1 MTGQPTRSEPPRS
14 PATAPS
20 RRRATFARR
29 AFATFLSLF
38 ALAILGRLLLP
49 LLPLPQGLADPA
61 ITQPPL
67 EILDRHGASLR
78 LAPAT
83 NGLITRPLSE
93 ADIPRSVILA
103 TLAAEDARFFHHPGV
118 DPLATVRALGQWVR
132 HRRVISGASTV
143 SQQLIK
149 LAQPRPRTLRTKL
162 TEAVLALRLETEWDK
177 DRILHAYL
185 GRIDYGNRC
194 AGLTA
199 AAQHYFAKAPAE
211 LSLAEAAFLA
221 GLPQAPSRLNPRLR
235 FPRAKARQEWILKR
249 CRQLDWIEEDTLTT
263 ALAEPI
269 QLAHAP
275 VHSIAPHFIEFVLAS
290 HRAVATREPLRTT
303 LDPALQRECEDI
315 VRTQLA
321 AIREKNAQEASV
333 VVLHNPTGELLAMVG
348 SPDWSHPTH
357 GQVNGALARRSPGSA
372 LKPFT
377 YLLAFVD
384 GAQAGDITP
393 DIPTS
398 FPTPTGLF
406 QPANYDRH
414 FRGPV
419 SLRRA
424 LANSLN
430 IPAVRILDDHG
441 GAPRLLQLLH
451 DLGLST
457 LDRPPEHYGL
467 GLTLGD
473 GEVRLLDLANAY
485 ATLARRG
492 VHRPVEVRHPA
503 PPIPT
508 RQANPR
514 RIDSSRLK
522 AGCPHPADRSLPS
535 ARQAL
540 PPDECWL
547 VADILADATARADA
561 FGLSSPLH
569 TPFPVA
575 CKTGTSSA
583 FRDNWAF
590 GFTPEFTV
598 GVWVGNFDG
607 SPMSD
612 ISGVTGAAPILR
624 QVFEFLHERDGTTD
638 FTPPDDLVRAEVD
651 PLTGRAAHP
660 SGARETEVFLH
671 GARPSPA
678 QSHDHAS
685 DGTVR
690 LPSLYRDWFHSADNR
705 LGHRVQL
712 ANTSADGSAGASTLR
727 ILTPQPGSVYF
738 LDPDLPADAQ
748 RIRLNASEVAV
759 WSCPTLKLET
769 RATGFQALLSV
780 GRHHLRAV
788 DATSTLSA
796 ETWIEVRRR

>member
-1 MTGQPTRSEPPRS
+1 MTGQPTRSEPERS

-20 RRRATFARR
+20 RRRATFGRR

-83 NGLITRPLSE
+83 NGLITRPLAE
-93 ADIPRSVILA
+93 ADVPRSVILA

-132 HRRVISGASTV
+132 HRRIISGASTV

-162 TEAVLALRLETEWDK
+162 IEAVLALRLETEWDK
-177 DRILHAYL
+177 DRILRAYL

-235 FPRAKARQEWILKR
+235 FPRAKARQEWILRR
-249 CRQLDWIEEDTLTT
+249 CRQLDWIKEDTLTT

-275 VHSIAPHFIEFVLAS
+275 AHSIAPHFIEFVLAS
-290 HRAVATREPLRTT
+290 HRDVATREPLRTT
-303 LDPALQRECEDI
+303 LDPAVQRECEDI

-321 AIREKNAQEASV
+321 AIRDKKANEASV

-377 YLLAFVD
+377 YLLAFMD
-384 GAQAGDITP
+384 GAHAGDITP
-393 DIPTS
+393 DVPTT
-398 FPTPTGLF
+398 FPTPTGIF
-406 QPANYDRH
+406 HPANYDRH

-441 GAPRLLQLLH
+441 GAPRLIQTLH
-451 DLGLST
+451 ALGLST
-457 LDRPPEHYGL
+457 FDRAPEHYGL

-473 GEVRLLDLANAY
+473 GEIRLLDLANAY

-503 PPIPT
+503 PSSSGPT
-508 RQANPR
+508 
-514 RIDSSRLK
+514 
-522 AGCPHPADRSLPS
+522 
-535 ARQAL
+535 RQAL

-561 FGLSSPLH
+561 FGLSSVLN
-569 TPFPVA
+569 TPFSLA

-624 QVFEFLHERDGTTD
+624 QVFEFLHERHGTGD
-638 FTPPDDLVRAEVD
+638 FTPPANVVRALID
-651 PLTGRAAHP
+651 PLTGRTPHSAA
-660 SGARETEVFLH
+660 SGQSEVFLH
-671 GARPSPA
+671 GQHPAPA
-678 QSHDHAS
+678 QPDDHDS

-690 LPSLYRDWFHSADNR
+690 LPLLYRDWFQSADNR

-712 ANTSADGSAGASTLR
+712 ANTHPDGMTGATTLR
-727 ILTPQPGSVYF
+727 ILSPQPGSVYF
-738 LDPDLPADAQ
+738 LDLDLPADAQ
-748 RIRLNASEVAV
+748 RIRLTASGSVT
-759 WSCPTLKLET
+759 WSCPTLQLVAGT
-769 RATGFQALLSV
+769 PAPFALLRI
-780 GRHHLRAV
+780 GRHQLHAV
-788 DATSTLSA
+788 DATGNLSA
-796 ETWIEVRRR
+796 ETWIEVRPR

>member
-1 MTGQPTRSEPPRS
+1 M
-14 PATAPS
+14 AP
-20 RRRATFARR
+20 RRRWDSFRRR
-29 AFATFLSLF
+29 AFATLLSLF

-49 LLPLPQGLADPA
+49 LLPLPKGLADPA

-83 NGLITRPLSE
+83 NGLITRPLAE
-93 ADIPRSVILA
+93 ADVPRSVILA

-118 DPLATVRALGQWVR
+118 DPLATVRALGQWIR

-149 LAQPRPRTLRTKL
+149 LAEPRPRNLRTKL
-162 TEAVLALRLETEWDK
+162 IEAVLALRLETAWDK
-177 DRILHAYL
+177 DRILRAYL
-185 GRIDYGNRC
+185 GRMDYGNRC

-235 FPRAKARQEWILKR
+235 FARAKARQEWILRR
-249 CRQLDWIEEDTLTT
+249 CRDLDWIDEDTLAT

-269 QLAHAP
+269 HLARAP
-275 VHSIAPHFIEFVLAS
+275 VHSVAPHFIEFVLAS
-290 HRAVATREPLRTT
+290 HRAIATREPLRTT
-303 LDPALQRECEDI
+303 LDPALQRQCEDI

-321 AIREKNAQEASV
+321 AIRDRNAHEASV
-333 VVLHNPTGELLAMVG
+333 VVLHNPNGELLAMVG
-348 SPDWSHPTH
+348 SPDWSHTTH

-372 LKPFT
+372 LKPFA
-377 YLLAFVD
+377 YLLAFMD

-393 DIPTS
+393 DIRTS
-398 FPTPTGLF
+398 FPTPTGRF
-406 QPANYDRH
+406 EPANYDRH

-430 IPAVRILDDHG
+430 IPAVRVLDDHG
-441 GAPRLLQLLH
+441 GAPRLIQILH
-451 DLGLST
+451 ALGLST
-457 LDRPPEHYGL
+457 LDRAPEHYGL

-485 ATLARRG
+485 ATLARCG
-492 VHRPVEVRHPA
+492 LHRPIEVRHPA
-503 PPIPT
+503 TSSSPPAH
-508 RQANPR
+508 QV
-514 RIDSSRLK
+514 
-522 AGCPHPADRSLPS
+522 
-535 ARQAL
+535 L

-547 VADILADATARADA
+547 IADILADPTARADA
-561 FGLSSPLH
+561 FGLSSVLN
-569 TPFPVA
+569 TPFPLA

-607 SPMSD
+607 SPMTD

-624 QVFEFLHERDGTTD
+624 QVFEFLHERHGTPS
-638 FTPPDDLVRAEVD
+638 FTPPANVVRALID
-651 PLTGRAAHP
+651 PLTGRTPHSAAFGQ
-660 SGARETEVFLH
+660 SEVFLH
-671 GARPSPA
+671 GQHPAPA
-678 QSHDHAS
+678 QPDSHDS

-690 LPSLYRDWFHSADNR
+690 LPLLYRDWFHSADNR
-705 LGHRVQL
+705 LGHQVRL
-712 ANTSADGSAGASTLR
+712 AHAEDSPSLGTLR
-727 ILTPQPGSVYF
+727 ILSPQPGSVYF

-748 RIRLNASEVAV
+748 RIRLNASEAAT

-769 RATGFQALLSV
+769 HHNGFHAFLSL

-788 DATSTLSA
+788 DANGSAAA

>member
-1 MTGQPTRSEPPRS
+1 MTEPSNRPQPPR
-14 PATAPS
+14 
-20 RRRATFARR
+20 RRWRT
-29 AFATFLSLF
+29 
-38 ALAILGRLLLP
+38 LGRWIVGSLIAVFAVGIVGRLCLLLV
-49 LLPLPQGLADPA
+49 PLPTGLADPA
-61 ITQPPL
+61 RTHPPL
-67 EILDRHGASLR
+67 EVLDRHGQSLR

-83 NGLITRPLSE
+83 NGLITRSLAES
-93 ADIPRSVILA
+93 DVPRTIVLA
-103 TLAAEDARFFHHPGV
+103 TLAAEDARFHRHPGV
-118 DPLATVRALGQWVR
+118 DPLATARALGQWIR
-132 HRRVISGASTV
+132 YRRIISGASTI

-162 TEAVLALRLETEWDK
+162 IEAVLALRLETEWDK
-177 DRILHAYL
+177 DRILRAYL
-185 GRIDYGNRC
+185 ARIDYGNRS

-199 AAQHYFAKAPAE
+199 ASDHYFAKAPTE

-235 FPRAKARQEWILKR
+235 FNRAKTRQEWILRR
-249 CRQLDWIEEDTLTT
+249 CHDLGWIDDATLVK
-263 ALAEPI
+263 ALTETV
-269 QLAHAP
+269 QLAPARIQ
-275 VHSIAPHFIEFVLAS
+275 SIAPHFVEFVLAS
-290 HRAVATREPLRTT
+290 HRSEANHGPLRTT
-303 LDPALQRECEDI
+303 LDRDVQRHCEDI

-321 AIREKNAQEASV
+321 AIRDKNANEASV

-377 YLLAFVD
+377 YLLAFTD
-384 GAQAGDITP
+384 GAHAGDITP
-393 DIPTS
+393 DIPTT
-398 FPTPTGLF
+398 FPTPTGIF
-406 QPANYDRH
+406 HPANYDRH
-414 FRGPV
+414 CRGPV
-419 SLRRA
+419 SLRHA

-430 IPAVRILDDHG
+430 ISAVRILDDHG

-457 LDRPPEHYGL
+457 LDRTPDHYGL

-473 GEVRLLDLANAY
+473 GEIRLLDLANAY

-492 VHRPVEVRHPA
+492 LHRPVEVRHPA
-503 PPIPT
+503 PS
-508 RQANPR
+508 
-514 RIDSSRLK
+514 SSRT
-522 AGCPHPADRSLPS
+522 
-535 ARQAL
+535 ARQVV

-547 VADILADATARADA
+547 VANILADATARADA

-569 TPFPVA
+569 APFPLA

-607 SPMSD
+607 SPMTD

-624 QVFEFLHERDGTTD
+624 QIFEFLHERHGTGD
-638 FTPPDDLVRAEVD
+638 FTPPANVVRALID
-651 PLTGRAAHP
+651 PLTGRTPHSAA
-660 SGARETEVFLH
+660 SGQSEVFLH
-671 GARPSPA
+671 GQRPAPA
-678 QSHDHAS
+678 QPDDHDS

-690 LPSLYRDWFHSADNR
+690 LPLLYRDWFHSADNR
-705 LGHRVQL
+705 LSHRVQL
-712 ANTSADGSAGASTLR
+712 ANTSAVGMTGAARLR

-738 LDPDLPADAQ
+738 LDPDLPAESQ
-748 RIRLNASEVAV
+748 RIRLNASDAAA
-759 WSCPTLKLET
+759 WSYPTLKVEM
-769 RATGFQALLSV
+769 RPTGFQAFLSV

-788 DATSTLSA
+788 DATGSLSA
-796 ETWIEVRRR
+796 ETWIDVRRR